1 MSRIFSFFF
10 FFLGSFFLTRFSPAI
25 LLLIIIIIDRK
36 DGLLFI
42 GRFQIIYFDNYY
54 LFLFRVSSLF
64 QDGISIIS
72 KVLLKRIARKNR
84 ETRDDLFIKFF
95 TARFSCYKLQQF
107 LRASHEFP
115 CKSILHPIIDENLH
129 LLLIISLII
138 PLFILSQSF
147 SRLVTRSTLS
157 FLFIQI

>member
-95 TARFSCYKLQQF
+95 IARFSCYKLQQF
-107 LRASHEFP
+107 LRASHE

-129 LLLIISLII
+129 LSLIISLII

-147 SRLVTRSTLS
+147 PRLHQSTLS